1 MQQNDI
7 NLDELAKHIIAAMF
21 IFCSD
26 VIIIKE
32 IWCFG
37 IVQKCFSKFCA
48 MSNLLEMNFSGL
60 MILIT
65 FGITAKIIFSTVPDL
80 ILWMFVLKKKKKN
93 PELEY
98 LCEIWNLVRGVY
110 VLFLIW
116 FADVSFEIFLYHRIA
131 SAAVF
136 RKKSYRCD
144 ILQYIAYNNYS
155 TLRIYNW
162 ICYSIPRRYIRETGI
177 MGEKVRT

>member
-32 IWCFG
+32 IWRFG
-37 IVQKCFSKFCA
+37 IVQKYISKFCA
-48 MSNLLEMNFSGL
+48 MNNLLEMNFSGL

-65 FGITAKIIFSTVPDL
+65 FGVTAKIIFSTVPDL
-80 ILWMFVLKKKKKN
+80 ILWMFVLKKKEKN

-116 FADVSFEIFLYHRIA
+116 FADVSFEIFLYHRID
-131 SAAVF
+131 
-136 RKKSYRCD
+136 SYIDFSSVPISISTFVVCMLFF
-144 ILQYIAYNNYS
+144 IGSLSFSFYI
-155 TLRIYNW
+155 
-162 ICYSIPRRYIRETGI
+162 IPKIIFFI
-177 MGEKVRT
+177 MKIN

>member
-32 IWCFG
+32 IWRFG

-48 MSNLLEMNFSGL
+48 MNNLLNVNFSAFML
-60 MILIT
+60 LIIL
-65 FGITAKIIFSTVPDL
+65 GITAKIIFSTVPDL
-80 ILWMFVLKKKKKN
+80 ILWMFVLKKKEKN

-131 SAAVF
+131 SYLDFSSVPISISTF
-136 RKKSYRCD
+136 VVCMLFFIGS
-144 ILQYIAYNNYS
+144 LSFSFYI
-155 TLRIYNW
+155 
-162 ICYSIPRRYIRETGI
+162 IPKIIFFI
-177 MGEKVRT
+177 MKIN

>member
-98 LCEIWNLVRGVY
+98 LCEIWNL
-110 VLFLIW
+110 
-116 FADVSFEIFLYHRIA
+116 ADCQGS
-131 SAAVF
+131 
-136 RKKSYRCD
+136 C
-144 ILQYIAYNNYS
+144 Q
-155 TLRIYNW
+155 
-162 ICYSIPRRYIRETGI
+162 
-177 MGEKVRT
+177 

>member
-7 NLDELAKHIIAAMF
+7 DLDELAKHIIAAMF

-65 FGITAKIIFSTVPDL
+65 FGITAKIIFSTVPSL
-80 ILWMFVLKKKKKN
+80 MLLLFGLRKKEKN
-93 PELEY
+93 PVLEY
-98 LCEIWNLVRGVY
+98 LYEFGDILKGIY
-110 VLFLIW
+110 SLFLVLC
-116 FADVSFEIFLYHRIA
+116 ADTSFEVFMYRRIDPYLDFSSMPISISTFVVCMLFFIGSLSFSFYVTPKIIF
-131 SAAVF
+131 F
-136 RKKSYRCD
+136 
-144 ILQYIAYNNYS
+144 
-155 TLRIYNW
+155 
-162 ICYSIPRRYIRETGI
+162 I
-177 MGEKVRT
+177 MKIN

>member
-32 IWCFG
+32 IWRFG

-48 MSNLLEMNFSGL
+48 MNNLLNVNFSAFML
-60 MILIT
+60 LIIL
-65 FGITAKIIFSTVPDL
+65 GITAKIIFSTVPDL
-80 ILWMFVLKKKKKN
+80 ILWMFVLKKKEKN

-110 VLFLIW
+110 VLFLI
-116 FADVSFEIFLYHRIA
+116 
-131 SAAVF
+131 
-136 RKKSYRCD
+136 
-144 ILQYIAYNNYS
+144 
-155 TLRIYNW
+155 
-162 ICYSIPRRYIRETGI
+162 
-177 MGEKVRT
+177 

>member
-32 IWCFG
+32 IWRFG
-37 IVQKCFSKFCA
+37 IVQKYISKFCA
-48 MSNLLEMNFSGL
+48 MNNLLEMNFSGL

-80 ILWMFVLKKKKKN
+80 ILWMFVLKKKEKN

-131 SAAVF
+131 LYLDFSSVPISISTF
-136 RKKSYRCD
+136 VVCMLFFIGSLSFSFYIIPKIIFFIRK
-144 ILQYIAYNNYS
+144 IN
-155 TLRIYNW
+155 
-162 ICYSIPRRYIRETGI
+162 
-177 MGEKVRT
+177 